1 MKVVIAID
9 SFKGSVSSLEA
20 GKAIEKGIHTVNSE
34 VHTEVIPVA
43 DGGEGTL
50 EALTYKEKVQ
60 WENITV
66 HGPFMEKLQVKY
78 AGIPASR
85 IAIIELSQACGI
97 TLLKDAQLDP
107 YHTTTYGLGEMMKDA
122 LKKGYRHC
130 IIGIGGSCTNDAG
143 AGMLQAL
150 GYRFLDTNAKEIPQG
165 GIYLKNI
172 TSLDT
177 SEVCKELKECTFT
190 VICDVDNPLCGIH
203 GASYIYGPQKG
214 ADEQMVKEL
223 DDSLEHFACVTKQYF
238 SQSDDTYPGSGAA
251 GGVGFALHTYCHAS
265 LEKGIEVVSRQIH
278 LEEKLKDADLV
289 ITGEGRMDAQ
299 TCMGKTPA
307 GIARL
312 AKKYHIPVV
321 ALCGCATEEAVEC
334 NRYGIDA
341 YFPILQSAM
350 SLQDAMSREIA
361 LHQLTLTSQQVF
373 RLFMLNEK
381 QSVSV
386 K

>member
-1 MKVVIAID
+1 MKVVIAMD

-20 GKAIEKGIHTVNSE
+20 GRAIEKGIHTVNSE

-50 EALTYKEKVQ
+50 QALTYGEDVQ
-60 WENITV
+60 WESVTV
-66 HGPFMEKLQVKY
+66 HGPLMEKLRVKY

-85 IAIIELSQACGI
+85 TAIMELSQACGI
-97 TLLKDAQLDP
+97 TVLKDAQLDP
-107 YHTTTYGLGEMMKDA
+107 YHTTTYGLGEMMRDA
-122 LKKGYRHC
+122 LKKGYRHY

-143 AGMLQAL
+143 VGMLQAL
-150 GYRFLDTNAKEIPQG
+150 GYRFMDTDEMEIPQG

-172 TSLDT
+172 KSLDI
-177 SEVCKELKECTFT
+177 SGVCKELKECTFT
-190 VICDVDNPLCGIH
+190 IICDVDNPLCGIH

-214 ADEQMVKEL
+214 ADEQMVREL
-223 DDSLEHFACVTKQYF
+223 DNSLEHFARVTKQYF

-251 GGVGFALHTYCHAS
+251 GGTGFALHTYCNAVM
-265 LEKGIEVVSRQIH
+265 ERGIEVVSKQIH

-289 ITGEGRMDAQ
+289 ITGEGKLDAQ

-341 YFPILQSAM
+341 YFPILQSVM

-361 LHQLTLTSQQVF
+361 LRQLTLTSQQVF
-373 RLFMLNEK
+373 RLFALKEK
-381 QSVSV
+381 ADVSV

>member
-1 MKVVIAID
+1 M
-9 SFKGSVSSLEA
+9 
-20 GKAIEKGIHTVNSE
+20 
-34 VHTEVIPVA
+34 
-43 DGGEGTL
+43 
-50 EALTYKEKVQ
+50 
-60 WENITV
+60 
-66 HGPFMEKLQVKY
+66 
-78 AGIPASR
+78 
-85 IAIIELSQACGI
+85 ELSQACGI
-97 TLLKDAQLDP
+97 TILKDAQLDP

-143 AGMLQAL
+143 VGMLQAL
-150 GYRFLDTNAKEIPQG
+150 GYRFMDTDEMEIPQG

-172 TSLDT
+172 KSLDI
-177 SEVCKELKECTFT
+177 SGVCKELKECTFT
-190 VICDVDNPLCGIH
+190 IICDVDNPLCGIH

-214 ADEQMVKEL
+214 ADEQMVREL
-223 DDSLEHFACVTKQYF
+223 DNSLEHFARVTKQYF

-251 GGVGFALHTYCHAS
+251 GGTGFALHTYCNAVM
-265 LEKGIEVVSRQIH
+265 ERGIEVVSKQIH

-289 ITGEGRMDAQ
+289 ITGEGKLDAQ

-341 YFPILQSAM
+341 YFPILQSVM

-361 LHQLTLTSQQVF
+361 LRQLTLTSQQVF
-373 RLFMLNEK
+373 RLFALKEK
-381 QSVSV
+381 ADVSV

>member
-1 MKVVIAID
+1 MKVVIAMD

-20 GKAIEKGIHTVNSE
+20 GRAIEKGIHTVNSE

-50 EALTYKEKVQ
+50 QALTYGEDVQ
-60 WENITV
+60 WESVTV
-66 HGPFMEKLQVKY
+66 HGPLMEKLRVKY

-85 IAIIELSQACGI
+85 TAIMELSQACGI
-97 TLLKDAQLDP
+97 TVLKDAQLDP
-107 YHTTTYGLGEMMKDA
+107 YHTTTYGLGEMMRDA
-122 LKKGYRHC
+122 LKKGYRHY

-143 AGMLQAL
+143 VGMLQAL
-150 GYRFLDTNAKEIPQG
+150 GYRFMDTDEMEIPQG
-165 GIYLKNI
+165 SIYLKNI
-172 TSLDT
+172 KSLDI
-177 SEVCKELKECTFT
+177 SGVCKELKECTFT
-190 VICDVDNPLCGIH
+190 IICDVDNPLCGIH

-214 ADEQMVKEL
+214 ADEQMVREL
-223 DDSLEHFACVTKQYF
+223 DNSLEHFARVTKQYF

-251 GGVGFALHTYCHAS
+251 GGTGFALHTYCNAVM
-265 LEKGIEVVSRQIH
+265 ERGIEVVSKQIH

-289 ITGEGRMDAQ
+289 ITGEGKLDAQ

-341 YFPILQSAM
+341 YFPILQSVM

-361 LHQLTLTSQQVF
+361 LRQLTLTSQQVF
-373 RLFMLNEK
+373 RLFALKEK
-381 QSVSV
+381 ADVSV

>member
-1 MKVVIAID
+1 MKVVIAMD

-20 GKAIEKGIHTVNSE
+20 GRAIEKGINTVNSE

-50 EALTYKEKVQ
+50 QALTYGEDVQ
-60 WENITV
+60 WESVTV
-66 HGPFMEKLQVKY
+66 HGPLMEKLQVKY

-85 IAIIELSQACGI
+85 TAIMELSQACGI
-97 TLLKDAQLDP
+97 TVLKDAQLDP
-107 YHTTTYGLGEMMKDA
+107 YHTTTYGLGEMMRDA

-143 AGMLQAL
+143 VGMLQAL
-150 GYRFLDTNAKEIPQG
+150 GYRFLDTDEMEIPQG

-172 TSLDT
+172 KSLDI
-177 SEVCKELKECTFT
+177 SGVCQELRECTVT

-214 ADEQMVKEL
+214 ADEQMVREL
-223 DDSLEHFACVTKQYF
+223 DNSLEHFARVTKQYF

-251 GGVGFALHTYCHAS
+251 GGTGFALHTYCNAVM
-265 LEKGIEVVSRQIH
+265 ERGIEVVSRQIH

-289 ITGEGRMDAQ
+289 ITGEGKLDAQ

-307 GIARL
+307 GIAML

-341 YFPILQSAM
+341 YFPILQSVM

-361 LHQLTLTSQQVF
+361 LRHLPHSRYFVCL
-373 RLFMLNEK
+373 R
-381 QSVSV
+381 
-386 K
+386 

>member
-20 GKAIEKGIHTVNSE
+20 GKAIEQGIHNVNPE
-34 VHTEVIPVA
+34 VHTEVLPVA

-60 WENITV
+60 WETLMV
-66 HGPFMEKLQVKY
+66 HGPLMEELQVKY
-78 AGIPASR
+78 AGIPVSQT
-85 IAIIELSQACGI
+85 AIIELSQACGI
-97 TLLKDAQLDP
+97 TLLKDTRLDP
-107 YHTTTYGLGEMMKDA
+107 YHTTTYGLGEMIKDA

-143 AGMLQAL
+143 VGMLQAL

-177 SEVCKELKECTFT
+177 SEVCKALKECTFT

-214 ADEQMVKEL
+214 ADEQMVEEL
-223 DDSLEHFACVTKQYF
+223 DDSLEHFAHVTKQYSF
-238 SQSDDTYPGSGAA
+238 KSDDTYPGSGAA

-299 TCMGKTPA
+299 TCRGKTPA

-341 YFPILQSAM
+341 YFPILQSVM

-361 LHQLTLTSQQVF
+361 LRQLTLTSQQVF
-373 RLFMLNEK
+373 RLFALK
-381 QSVSV
+381 KKADVSV

>member
-1 MKVVIAID
+1 MKVVIAMD

-20 GKAIEKGIHTVNSE
+20 GRAIEKGIHTVNSE

-50 EALTYKEKVQ
+50 QALTYGEDVQ
-60 WENITV
+60 WESVTV
-66 HGPFMEKLQVKY
+66 HGSLMEKLQVKY

-85 IAIIELSQACGI
+85 TAIMELSQACGI
-97 TLLKDAQLDP
+97 TILKDAQLDP

-143 AGMLQAL
+143 VGMLQAL
-150 GYRFLDTNAKEIPQG
+150 GYRFMDTDEMEIPQG

-172 TSLDT
+172 KSLDI
-177 SEVCKELKECTFT
+177 SGVCKELKECTFT
-190 VICDVDNPLCGIH
+190 IICDVDNPLCGIH

-214 ADEQMVKEL
+214 ADEQMVREL
-223 DDSLEHFACVTKQYF
+223 DNSLEHFARVTKQYF

-251 GGVGFALHTYCHAS
+251 GGTGFALHTYCNAVM
-265 LEKGIEVVSRQIH
+265 ERGIEVVSKQIH
-278 LEEKLKDADLV
+278 LGEKLKDADLV
-289 ITGEGRMDAQ
+289 ITGEGKLDAQ

-341 YFPILQSAM
+341 YFPILQSVM

-361 LHQLTLTSQQVF
+361 LRQLTLTSQQVF
-373 RLFMLNEK
+373 RLFALKEK
-381 QSVSV
+381 ADVSV

>member
-20 GKAIEKGIHTVNSE
+20 GKAIEQGIHNVNPE
-34 VHTEVIPVA
+34 VLVEVIPVA

-85 IAIIELSQACGI
+85 TAIIELSQACGI

-150 GYRFLDTNAKEIPQG
+150 GYRFLDTDAMEIPQG
-165 GIYLKNI
+165 GIYLNNI
-172 TSLDT
+172 ESLDT

-223 DDSLEHFACVTKQYF
+223 DNSLEHFARVTKKYF
-238 SQSDDTYPGSGAA
+238 SQSDDTYSGSGAA

-265 LEKGIEVVSRQIH
+265 LERGIEVVSRQIH

-350 SLQDAMSREIA
+350 SLQEAMSREIA

-373 RLFMLNEK
+373 RLYMVNKKIE
-381 QSVSV
+381 
-386 K
+386 

>member
-1 MKVVIAID
+1 
-9 SFKGSVSSLEA
+9 
-20 GKAIEKGIHTVNSE
+20 
-34 VHTEVIPVA
+34 
-43 DGGEGTL
+43 
-50 EALTYKEKVQ
+50 
-60 WENITV
+60 
-66 HGPFMEKLQVKY
+66 
-78 AGIPASR
+78 
-85 IAIIELSQACGI
+85 
-97 TLLKDAQLDP
+97 
-107 YHTTTYGLGEMMKDA
+107 MMKDA

-150 GYRFLDTNAKEIPQG
+150 GYRFLDTDAMEIPQG

-172 TSLDT
+172 ESLDI
-177 SEVCKELKECTFT
+177 SSVCKELKECTFT

-223 DDSLEHFACVTKQYF
+223 DNSLEHFARVTKKYF

-265 LEKGIEVVSRQIH
+265 LERGIEVVSRQIH

-350 SLQDAMSREIA
+350 SLQEAMSREIA

-373 RLFMLNEK
+373 RLFMVNK
-381 QSVSV
+381 

>member
-85 IAIIELSQACGI
+85 TAIIELSQACGI

-150 GYRFLDTNAKEIPQG
+150 GYRFLDTDAKEIPQG

-172 TSLDT
+172 ESLDT

-223 DDSLEHFACVTKQYF
+223 DNSLEHFARVTKKYF

-265 LEKGIEVVSRQIH
+265 LERGIEVVSRQIH
-278 LEEKLKDADLV
+278 LEEKLKDAGLV

-299 TCMGKTPA
+299 TCRGKTPA

-334 NRYGIDA
+334 NRYDIDA